1 MSSETPKLGRTYP
14 HFADEDSEV
23 KLMEVKQPGQA
34 PLRTGIQIRH
44 LDPKT
49 REAEKEA
56 SGRGFECMLGSLVWR
71 ARLDQAANS
80 DGVFLLYCP

>member
-1 MSSETPKLGRTYP
+1 MSSETPKLGKTYP
-14 HFADEDSEV
+14 HFADDSEV

-34 PLRTGIQIRH
+34 PLRTRIQIRH

-56 SGRGFECMLGSLVWR
+56 SGRGCECMLGSLV
-71 ARLDQAANS
+71 
-80 DGVFLLYCP
+80 

>member
-1 MSSETPKLGRTYP
+1 MSSETPKLVRTYSR
-14 HFADEDSEV
+14 FADEDSEV

-56 SGRGFECMLGSLVWR
+56 SGRGCECMLGSLVWR
-71 ARLDQAANS
+71 AGLDQAASS
-80 DGVFLLYCP
+80 DGVFLLCCP